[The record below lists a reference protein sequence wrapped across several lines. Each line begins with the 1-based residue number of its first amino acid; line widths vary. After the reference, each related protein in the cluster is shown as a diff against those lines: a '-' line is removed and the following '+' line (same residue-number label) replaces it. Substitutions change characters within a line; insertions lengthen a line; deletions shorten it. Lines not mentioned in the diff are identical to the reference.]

1 MKLMKT
7 LGLAALLAASS
18 LSHAQAPA
26 AKPAA
31 KPAAVVVT
39 NGQVRALTGLLA
51 AMQAEKLM
59 RTVAGQSRYAN
70 VEQQNAV
77 FAKLEKVPP
86 AKIHARLAY
95 PLAKVIS
102 EETANEMARFYN
114 TPYGKKVVYAMY
126 NSSASY
132 SGAGGP
138 VPTAAERKELNN
150 PAYLKAKKELDAA
163 DDIIRSEAFK
173 LLQSI
178 SKA

>member
-18 LSHAQAPA
+18 LAHAQA
-26 AKPAA
+26 PAA

-70 VEQQNAV
+70 PAQQDAV
-77 FAKLEKVPP
+77 FAKLEKVP
-86 AKIHARLAY
+86 KEQIHARLAY

-102 EETANEMARFYN
+102 VETANEMARFYS

-138 VPTAAERKELNN
+138 VPSAAERKELSS
-150 PAYLKAKKELDAA
+150 PAYVKAKKELDAA
-163 DDIIRSEAFK
+163 DDLIRSEAFK
-173 LLQSI
+173 LLQAI